1 MPARRSPRAGK
12 SANIR
17 LRLHCSGRCR
27 RDPGLNIAILDD
39 EFDTVRTLA
48 CYTQLAAHQ
57 VTIWRDH
64 TKDTGVLAGR
74 LHDAEAVVLL
84 RERTPI
90 RAELIARLPQ
100 LKMLTLNGPYPHVD
114 LDACTA
120 RGVVLCAGKPRPS
133 SATAEL
139 TWGLIIASLRQ
150 IPQQMASLKRGA
162 WQCGIGSGLRGRT
175 LGVWGYGRIGRQ
187 VAAFGRA
194 FGMRV
199 MIWSRESGLACAR
212 ADGYA
217 AAASRDALFAES
229 DVLSLHVRLN
239 AETRGMVSAADLA
252 RMKPT
257 ALIVNT
263 SRAELIEPG
272 ALVAGLK
279 AGRPGLAAV
288 DVFDAEPVTDLTQPL
303 LNMNNVVCTPHLGYV
318 ERDQLERYYAD
329 QFARVLAFARGQP
342 VDVANPGAGRA

>member
-1 MPARRSPRAGK
+1 M
-12 SANIR
+12 
-17 LRLHCSGRCR
+17 
-27 RDPGLNIAILDD
+27 NIAILDD

-48 CYTQLAAHQ
+48 CYAQVAAHK
-57 VTIWRDH
+57 VTIFRDH
-64 TKDTGVLAGR
+64 TKDTDTLAER
-74 LHDAEAVVLL
+74 LQDAEAIVLL

-90 RAELIARLPQ
+90 RSALIARLPR

-120 RGVVLCAGKPRPS
+120 HGVVLCAGKPRPS

-139 TWGLIIASLRQ
+139 TWGLIICAMRQ
-150 IPQQMASLKRGA
+150 IPQQMASLKRGT
-162 WQCGIGSGLRGRT
+162 WQCGVGSGLRGRT
-175 LGVWGYGRIGRQ
+175 LGVYGYGRIGQQ
-187 VAAFGRA
+187 VAAFGRV

-199 MIWSRESGLACAR
+199 LIWSRDSGLATAR
-212 ADGYA
+212 ADGYSA
-217 AAASRDALFAES
+217 AKSRQALFEES

-239 AETRGMVSAADLA
+239 AETRGMVTAADLA

-257 ALIVNT
+257 ALLANT

-272 ALVAGLK
+272 ALVAALK

-288 DVFDAEPVTDLTQPL
+288 DVFDAEPVTDLQQPL
-303 LNMNNVVCTPHLGYV
+303 LNMDNVICTPHLGYV

-329 QFARVLAFARGQP
+329 QFGRVLAFARGSP
-342 VDVANPGAGRA
+342 VDVANPQALGAAKAS

>member
-1 MPARRSPRAGK
+1 
-12 SANIR
+12 
-17 LRLHCSGRCR
+17 
-27 RDPGLNIAILDD
+27 LNIAILDD
-39 EFDTVRTLA
+39 EFDTVRTLS
-48 CYTQLAAHQ
+48 CYAQLAAHK
-57 VTIWRDH
+57 VAIFHDH
-64 TKDTGVLAGR
+64 TKDTDALADR
-74 LHDAEAVVLL
+74 LRDTEAIVLL

-90 RAELIARLPQ
+90 RAALIARLPH

-120 RGVVLCAGKPRPS
+120 HGVVLCAGKPRPS

-139 TWGLIIASLRQ
+139 TWGLIICAMRQ
-150 IPQQMASLKRGA
+150 IPRQMASLKRGT

-175 LGVWGYGRIGRQ
+175 LGVYGYGRIGQQ

-199 MIWSRESGLACAR
+199 LIWSRDSGLATAR

-217 AAASRDALFAES
+217 AAKSRQALFEEA

-239 AETRGMVSAADLA
+239 AETRGMVKAADLA

-257 ALIVNT
+257 ALLVNT
-263 SRAELIEPG
+263 SRAELVEPG
-272 ALVAGLK
+272 ALVAALQ

-288 DVFDAEPVTDLTQPL
+288 DVFDAEPVTDLQQPL
-303 LNMNNVVCTPHLGYV
+303 LNMDNVVCTPHLGYV

-329 QFARVLAFARGQP
+329 QFGRVLAFARGSP
-342 VDVANPGAGRA
+342 LDVANPQVLAAKAS

>member
-1 MPARRSPRAGK
+1 M
-12 SANIR
+12 
-17 LRLHCSGRCR
+17 
-27 RDPGLNIAILDD
+27 NIAILDD

-48 CYTQLAAHQ
+48 CYPQLEGHK
-57 VTIWRDH
+57 VTIWREH
-64 TKDTGVLAGR
+64 SKDTDVLAER
-74 LHDAEAVVLL
+74 LQDAEAIVLL

-120 RGVVLCAGKPRPS
+120 HGVALCAGKPRPS

-139 TWGLIIASLRQ
+139 TWGLIIASMRQ
-150 IPQQMASLKRGA
+150 IPQQMASLKRGQ
-162 WQCGIGSGLRGRT
+162 WQCGLGSGLRGRT
-175 LGVWGYGRIGRQ
+175 LGVWGYGRIGQQ
-187 VAAFGRA
+187 VASFGRA
-194 FGMRV
+194 FGMKV
-199 MIWSRESGLACAR
+199 LIWSRETGLASAR

-217 AAASRDALFAES
+217 AAPSKQALFEES

-239 AETRGMVSAADLA
+239 AETRGMVKAADLA

-257 ALIVNT
+257 ALIANT

-272 ALVAGLK
+272 ALVGALK

-288 DVFDAEPVTDLTQPL
+288 DVYEQEPVTDLAQPL
-303 LNMNNVVCTPHLGYV
+303 LNMDNVVCTPHLGYV
-318 ERDQLERYYAD
+318 ERDQLERYYND
-329 QFARVLAFARGQP
+329 QFGRVLAFAKGAP
-342 VDVANPGAGRA
+342 VDVANPQVLAVR

>member
-1 MPARRSPRAGK
+1 M
-12 SANIR
+12 
-17 LRLHCSGRCR
+17 
-27 RDPGLNIAILDD
+27 NIAILDD

-48 CYTQLAAHQ
+48 CYSQVAAHK

-64 TKDTGVLAGR
+64 TKDTDVLAER
-74 LHDAEAVVLL
+74 LKDAEAIVML

-90 RAELIARLPQ
+90 RAALIERLPK
-100 LKMLTLNGPYPHVD
+100 LKLLTLNGPYPHVD
-114 LDACTA
+114 IDACTA
-120 RGVVLCAGKPRPS
+120 YGVALCGGKPRPS

-139 TWGLIIASLRQ
+139 AWGLIISALRQ
-150 IPQQMASLKRGA
+150 IPQQMASLQRGQ
-162 WQCGIGSGLRGRT
+162 WQCGLGSGLRGHT
-175 LGVWGYGRIGRQ
+175 LGVWGYGRIGQQ

-199 MIWSRESGLACAR
+199 LIWSREGGLASAR

-217 AAASRDALFAES
+217 VAPSRQALFEEA
-229 DVLSLHVRLN
+229 DVLCLHVRLN

-252 RMKPT
+252 RMKPA

-272 ALVAGLK
+272 ALVAALR

-288 DVFDAEPVTDLTQPL
+288 DVYEQEPVTDLAQPL
-303 LNMNNVVCTPHLGYV
+303 LNMDSVVCTPHIGYV
-318 ERDQLERYYAD
+318 ERDQLERYYND
-329 QFARVLAFARGQP
+329 QFVRVLAFARGEP
-342 VDVANPGAGRA
+342 VDVANPQALAGGIKPA

>member
-1 MPARRSPRAGK
+1 
-12 SANIR
+12 
-17 LRLHCSGRCR
+17 
-27 RDPGLNIAILDD
+27 LNIAILDD

-48 CYTQLAAHQ
+48 CYPQ
-57 VTIWRDH
+57 VAVHKVSIFRDH
-64 TKDTGVLAGR
+64 TKDTDTLAER
-74 LHDAEAVVLL
+74 LRDAEAIVLL

-90 RAELIARLPQ
+90 RAALIARLPK

-120 RGVVLCAGKPRPS
+120 HGVVLCAGKPRPS

-139 TWGLIIASLRQ
+139 TWGLIICAMRQ
-150 IPQQMASLKRGA
+150 IPQQMASLKRGT
-162 WQCGIGSGLRGRT
+162 WQNALGLGLRGRT
-175 LGVWGYGRIGRQ
+175 LGVYGYGRIGQQ

-199 MIWSRESGLACAR
+199 LIWSRESGLATAR

-217 AAASRDALFAES
+217 AAKSRQALFEES

-239 AETRGMVSAADLA
+239 AETRGMVKAADLA

-257 ALIVNT
+257 ALLANT

-272 ALVAGLK
+272 ALVAALQ
-279 AGRPGLAAV
+279 AGRPGMAAL
-288 DVFDAEPVTDLTQPL
+288 DVFEQEPVTDLLQPL
-303 LNMNNVVCTPHLGYV
+303 LNMDNVVCTPHLGYV

-329 QFARVLAFARGQP
+329 QFGRVLAFAKGAP
-342 VDVANPGAGRA
+342 VDVANPQVLAAR

>member
-1 MPARRSPRAGK
+1 M
-12 SANIR
+12 
-17 LRLHCSGRCR
+17 
-27 RDPGLNIAILDD
+27 NIAILDD
-39 EFDTVRTLA
+39 EFDTVRTLD
-48 CYTQLAAHQ
+48 CYPQLEKHS

-64 TKDTGVLAGR
+64 SKDTEVLAGR
-74 LHDAEAVVLL
+74 LKDAEAIVML

-90 RAELIARLPQ
+90 RADLIARLPK

-139 TWGLIIASLRQ
+139 TWGLIICAMRQ
-150 IPQQMASLKRGA
+150 IPQQMASLKRGQ
-162 WQCGIGSGLRGRT
+162 WQTALGRGLRGRT
-175 LGVWGYGRIGRQ
+175 LGVWGYGRIGQQ

-194 FGMRV
+194 FGMKV
-199 MIWSRESGLACAR
+199 LIWSRETGLASAR

-217 AAASRDALFAES
+217 AAPSKQALFEES

-239 AETRGMVSAADLA
+239 AETRGMVTAEDLA

-257 ALIVNT
+257 ALIANT

-272 ALVAGLK
+272 ALVAALK
-279 AGRPGLAAV
+279 AGRPGMAAL
-288 DVFDAEPVTDLTQPL
+288 DVFEKEPVTDLQHPL

-318 ERDQLERYYAD
+318 ERDQLERYYND
-329 QFARVLAFARGQP
+329 QFTRVLAFAKGAP
-342 VDVANPGAGRA
+342 IDVANPQVLAAR

>member
-1 MPARRSPRAGK
+1 M
-12 SANIR
+12 
-17 LRLHCSGRCR
+17 
-27 RDPGLNIAILDD
+27 NIAILDD
-39 EFDTVRTLA
+39 EFDTVRTLE
-48 CYTQLAAHQ
+48 CFDQVAAHK

-64 TKDTGVLAGR
+64 TKDTDALAER
-74 LHDAEAVVLL
+74 LKDAEALVLL

-90 RAELIARLPQ
+90 RAALIARLPN

-114 LDACTA
+114 VDACTA
-120 RGVVLCAGKPRPS
+120 AGIALCAGKPRPS

-139 TWGLIIASLRQ
+139 TWGLIISSLRQ

-187 VAAFGRA
+187 VAGFGRA

-199 MIWSRESGLACAR
+199 LIWSREAGLAAAG
-212 ADGYA
+212 ADGHA
-217 AAASRDALFAES
+217 AAPSRQALFEEA
-229 DVLSLHVRLN
+229 DVLCLHVRLN
-239 AETRGMVSAADLA
+239 AETRGMVKAADLA
-252 RMKPT
+252 CMKPT

-272 ALVAGLK
+272 ALVAALR

-288 DVFDAEPVTDLTQPL
+288 DVFEREPVSDLGQPL
-303 LNMNNVVCTPHLGYV
+303 LNMDNVLCTPHIGYV

-329 QFARVLAFARGQP
+329 QFGRVLAFERGAP
-342 VDVANPGAGRA
+342 LDVANPQVLVAH